1 MKAESNQ
8 RLLREESNEVMNVYK
23 DLKAEQME
31 GMLVVCKVRDN
42 K

>member
-8 RLLREESNEVMNVYK
+8 RLLREESDEVLNVYK

-31 GMLVVCKVRDN
+31 GCQLCAK
-42 K
+42 